1 MAAETGRRQ
10 IGAVTMD
17 EANSQGWGL
26 VWLLAAVR
34 NAEENTRVQGQCRI
48 LFLDTWNLRWENIR
62 VKAIS

>member
-1 MAAETGRRQ
+1 
-10 IGAVTMD
+10 MD